1 MTYFTFGLLTAI
13 IVGLLIE
20 RFMAEAAH
28 RRERERLT
36 RAVMARHMP
45 EFAALQRV
53 IEPEMESRRRLKAVG
68 DEHDP
73 NVPLHPEGL

>member
-68 DEHDP
+68 DPADP